1 MSTTTFAPLGVPAP
15 IVATLERRGITTPF
29 PIQVATIA
37 DALAGRDLSGKAP
50 TGSGKTLAFG
60 IPMAARVTRSA
71 PKKPHGLVLAPTR
84 RARHPGG
91 HRARA
96 AHLRPARPR
105 GVRRRRHRAADE
117 APPGRGRHRRRHA
130 RPLAR
135 PDGEGR
141 LVAWAT

>member
-1 MSTTTFAPLGVPAP
+1 MSTTTFASLGVPAP

-84 RARHPGG
+84 ELAIQVATELEQLTSDLRVLAVYGGAGIEPQMKRLRA
-91 HRARA
+91 
-96 AHLRPARPR
+96 
-105 GVRRRRHRAADE
+105 GVDIV
-117 APPGRGRHRRRHA
+117 
-130 RPLAR
+130 
-135 PDGEGR
+135 
-141 LVAWAT
+141 VAT